1 MIYYIVLF
9 DSEFY
14 HIISY
19 HIILYYITLF
29 YMVL

>member
-1 MIYYIVLF
+1 MIYYVVLF